1 MDTTTPKPTSQR
13 ILSIDI
19 VRGLTLLLM
28 LFVNDLYMP
37 GVPAWLGH
45 TEMNFDGM
53 GLADWVF
60 PSFLFMVGISIP
72 YAIEA
77 RRRRGASDLAITG
90 HILWRTLSL
99 ICIGVAL
106 LNAGRINPEMT
117 GITSQTWRWLFYLF
131 LFMLWNNYP
140 RESRYALVFKILRAI
155 GFVGIITL
163 LAIFRAGTPEDPQ
176 WLVAS
181 WWGILGLIG
190 WGYVVAA
197 LTSLATRGSL
207 IGAVV
212 VWAVFLALN
221 CISSAGINDWATS
234 LRTILGTVLQ
244 GNTPM
249 IVLTGLVTG
258 TYLMRTSH
266 DNRRKM
272 WTMIVAGVVLIVAGF
287 VLRNWY
293 IISKILATPSWGL
306 ICNGISLLV
315 LALVFYR
322 TDICG
327 RTRFSSLLSTTGRNS
342 MTTYL
347 APSVLY
353 SFIGLLPFRLLFY
366 KQPDCALL
374 AIAGSAAWAI
384 AMAYFSILL
393 ERLYI
398 KLKL

>member
-1 MDTTTPKPTSQR
+1 MNTNSKNTSQR

-77 RRRRGASDLAITG
+77 RRRRGSSDIAIVG

-106 LNAGRINPEMT
+106 LNAGRINAEMT
-117 GITSQTWRWLFYLF
+117 GITSSTWRWLFYLF

-140 RESRYALVFKILRAI
+140 RESRYALLFKVMKAI
-155 GFVGIITL
+155 GFIGIVTL

-197 LTSLATRGSL
+197 LTSLATRCTL
-207 IGAVV
+207 VGAAV
-212 VWAVFLALN
+212 VWAVFFALN
-221 CISSAGINDWATS
+221 CISSAGINDWAVPF
-234 LRTILGTVLQ
+234 RTIFGTVLQ

-258 TYLMRTSH
+258 TYLMRSRH
-266 DNRRKM
+266 DKKRKM
-272 WTMIVAGVVLIVAGF
+272 WTLVVAGAISIVAGF
-287 VLRNWY
+287 ILRNWF

-315 LALVFYR
+315 LAFVFYR

-327 RTRFSSLLSTTGRNS
+327 RTRFTSLLETTGRNS

-353 SFIGLLPFRLLFY
+353 TAIGLLPFRLLFY
-366 KQPDCALL
+366 KQPDCAML
-374 AIAGSAAWAI
+374 AICGSIAWAV

-393 ERLYI
+393 EKLHI

>member
-1 MDTTTPKPTSQR
+1 MNTNSKNSSQR

-77 RRRRGASDLAITG
+77 RRRRGASDLQIAG

-106 LNAGRINPEMT
+106 LNAGRINPELT
-117 GITSQTWRWLFYLF
+117 GITSSTWRWLFFLF
-131 LFMLWNNYP
+131 LFMLWNSYP
-140 RESRYALVFKILRAI
+140 RESRYDLIFKILRAAGFI
-155 GFVGIITL
+155 GIVVL

-212 VWAVFLALN
+212 VWAVFFALN
-221 CISSAGINDWATS
+221 CISSAGLNDWATS

-258 TYLMRTSH
+258 TYLMRSQH
-266 DNRRKM
+266 DKRCKM
-272 WTMIVAGVVLIVAGF
+272 WTMVIAGVVSIAAGF

-315 LALVFYR
+315 LAFVFYR

-327 RTRFSSLLSTTGRNS
+327 RTRFTSLLETTGRNS

-347 APSVLY
+347 APSVVY
-353 SFIGLLPFRLLFY
+353 MVIALLPFRLLFY
-366 KQPDCALL
+366 KQPDSALL
-374 AIAGSAAWAI
+374 AICGSAVWSI
-384 AMAYFSILL
+384 SMAYFSILL
-393 ERLYI
+393 EKLRI

>member
-140 RESRYALVFKILRAI
+140 RESRYALLFKVLKAI
-155 GFVGIITL
+155 GFIGIVVL

-234 LRTILGTVLQ
+234 LRTIFGTVLQ

-327 RTRFSSLLSTTGRNS
+327 RTRFTSLLSTTGRNS

>member
-45 TEMNFDGM
+45 TEMNYDGM

-106 LNAGRINPEMT
+106 LNAGRLNPEMT

-140 RESRYALVFKILRAI
+140 RESRYTLLFKVLKAI
-155 GFVGIITL
+155 GFIGIVVL

-234 LRTILGTVLQ
+234 LRTILGTVIQ

-327 RTRFSSLLSTTGRNS
+327 RTRFTSLLSTTGRNS

>member
-140 RESRYALVFKILRAI
+140 RESRYALLFKVLKAI
-155 GFVGIITL
+155 GFIGIVVL

-207 IGAVV
+207 IVAVV

-327 RTRFSSLLSTTGRNS
+327 RTRFTSLLSTTGRNS

>member
-1 MDTTTPKPTSQR
+1 MNTNSKNSSQR

-77 RRRRGASDLAITG
+77 RRRRGASDLKIAG

-106 LNAGRINPEMT
+106 LNAGRINPELT
-117 GITSQTWRWLFYLF
+117 GITSSTWRWLFFLF

-140 RESRYALVFKILRAI
+140 RESRYDLIFKILRAAGFI
-155 GFVGIITL
+155 GIVVL

-212 VWAVFLALN
+212 VWAVFFALN
-221 CISSAGINDWATS
+221 CISSAGLNDWATS
-234 LRTILGTVLQ
+234 LRSILGTVLQ

-258 TYLMRTSH
+258 TYLMRSQH
-266 DNRRKM
+266 DKRRKM
-272 WTMIVAGVVLIVAGF
+272 WTMVVAGVVSIAAGF

-315 LALVFYR
+315 LAFVFYR

-327 RTRFSSLLSTTGRNS
+327 RTRFTSLLETTGRNS

-347 APSVLY
+347 APSVVY
-353 SFIGLLPFRLLFY
+353 MVIALLPFRLLFY
-366 KQPDCALL
+366 KQPDSALL
-374 AIAGSAAWAI
+374 AICGSAAWSI
-384 AMAYFSILL
+384 SMAYFSILL
-393 ERLYI
+393 EKLRI

>member
-1 MDTTTPKPTSQR
+1 MNTNSKNSSQR

-77 RRRRGASDLAITG
+77 RRRRGASDLKIAG

-106 LNAGRINPEMT
+106 LNAGRINPELT
-117 GITSQTWRWLFYLF
+117 GITSSTWRWLFFLF
-131 LFMLWNNYP
+131 LFMLWNSYP
-140 RESRYALVFKILRAI
+140 RESRYDLIFKILRAAGFI
-155 GFVGIITL
+155 GIVVL

-212 VWAVFLALN
+212 VWAVFFALN
-221 CISSAGINDWATS
+221 CISSAGLNDWATS

-258 TYLMRTSH
+258 TYLMRSQH
-266 DNRRKM
+266 DKRRKM
-272 WTMIVAGVVLIVAGF
+272 WTMVVAGVVSIAAGF
-287 VLRNWY
+287 ILRNWY

-315 LALVFYR
+315 LAFVFYR

-327 RTRFSSLLSTTGRNS
+327 RTRFTSLLETTGRNS

-347 APSVLY
+347 APSVVY
-353 SFIGLLPFRLLFY
+353 MVIALLPFRLLFY
-366 KQPDCALL
+366 KQPDSALL
-374 AIAGSAAWAI
+374 AICGSAAWSI
-384 AMAYFSILL
+384 SMAYFSILL
-393 ERLYI
+393 EKLRI

>member
-1 MDTTTPKPTSQR
+1 MNTNSKNTSQR

-77 RRRRGASDLAITG
+77 RRRRGSSDIAIVG

-106 LNAGRINPEMT
+106 LNAGRINAEMT
-117 GITSQTWRWLFYLF
+117 GITSSTWRWLFYLF

-140 RESRYALVFKILRAI
+140 RESRYALLFKVMKAI
-155 GFVGIITL
+155 GFVGIVTL

-197 LTSLATRGSL
+197 LTSLATRCT
-207 IGAVV
+207 IVGAAV
-212 VWAVFLALN
+212 VWAVFFALN
-221 CISSAGINDWATS
+221 CISSAGINDWAVPF
-234 LRTILGTVLQ
+234 RTIFGTVLQ

-258 TYLMRTSH
+258 TYLMRSQH
-266 DNRRKM
+266 DKKRKM
-272 WTMIVAGVVLIVAGF
+272 WTLVVAGAISIVAGF
-287 VLRNWY
+287 ILRNWF

-315 LALVFYR
+315 LAFVFYR

-327 RTRFSSLLSTTGRNS
+327 RTRFTSLLETTGRNS

-353 SFIGLLPFRLLFY
+353 TAIGLLPFRLLFY
-366 KQPDCALL
+366 KQPDCAML
-374 AIAGSAAWAI
+374 AICGSIAWAV

-393 ERLYI
+393 EKLHI

>member
-1 MDTTTPKPTSQR
+1 MNTNSKNSSQR

-77 RRRRGASDLAITG
+77 RRRRGASDLQIAG

-106 LNAGRINPEMT
+106 LNAGRINPELT
-117 GITSQTWRWLFYLF
+117 GITSSTWRWLFFLF
-131 LFMLWNNYP
+131 LFMLWNSYP
-140 RESRYALVFKILRAI
+140 RESRYDLIFKILRAVGFI
-155 GFVGIITL
+155 GIVVL

-212 VWAVFLALN
+212 VWAVFFALN
-221 CISSAGINDWATS
+221 CISSAGLNDWATS

-258 TYLMRTSH
+258 TYLMRSQH
-266 DNRRKM
+266 DKRRKM
-272 WTMIVAGVVLIVAGF
+272 WTMVVAGVVSIAAGF

-315 LALVFYR
+315 LAFVFYR

-327 RTRFSSLLSTTGRNS
+327 RTRFTSLLETTGRNS

-347 APSVLY
+347 APSVVY
-353 SFIGLLPFRLLFY
+353 MVIALLPFRLLFY
-366 KQPDCALL
+366 KQPDSALL
-374 AIAGSAAWAI
+374 AICGSAVWSI
-384 AMAYFSILL
+384 SMAYFSILL
-393 ERLYI
+393 EKLRI

>member
-1 MDTTTPKPTSQR
+1 MNTNSKNSSQR

-72 YAIEA
+72 YAIES
-77 RRRRGASDLAITG
+77 RRRRGASNLQIAG

-117 GITSQTWRWLFYLF
+117 GITSSTWRWLFFLF
-131 LFMLWNNYP
+131 LFMLWNSYP
-140 RESRYALVFKILRAI
+140 RASRYDLIFKILRATGFI
-155 GFVGIITL
+155 GIVVL

-207 IGAVV
+207 IGAVA
-212 VWAVFLALN
+212 VWAVFFALN
-221 CISSAGINDWATS
+221 CISSAGLNDWATS

-258 TYLMRTSH
+258 TYLMRSQH
-266 DNRRKM
+266 DKRRKM
-272 WTMIVAGVVLIVAGF
+272 WTMVVAGVVSIAAGF

-315 LALVFYR
+315 LAFVFYR

-327 RTRFSSLLSTTGRNS
+327 RTRYTSLLETTGRNS

-347 APSVLY
+347 APSVVY
-353 SFIGLLPFRLLFY
+353 MAIGLLPFHLLFY
-366 KQPDCALL
+366 KQPNSALL
-374 AIAGSAAWAI
+374 AICGSAAWSI

-393 ERLYI
+393 EKLRI

>member
-1 MDTTTPKPTSQR
+1 MNTNSKNTSQR

-77 RRRRGASDLAITG
+77 RRRRGSSDIAIVG

-106 LNAGRINPEMT
+106 LNAGRINAEMT
-117 GITSQTWRWLFYLF
+117 GITSSTWRWLFYLF

-140 RESRYALVFKILRAI
+140 RESRYALLFKVMKAI
-155 GFVGIITL
+155 GFVGIVTL

-212 VWAVFLALN
+212 VWAVFFALN
-221 CISSAGINDWATS
+221 CISSAGLNDWATS

-258 TYLMRTSH
+258 TYLMRSQH
-266 DNRRKM
+266 DKKRKM
-272 WTMIVAGVVLIVAGF
+272 WTLIVAGAISIVAGF
-287 VLRNWY
+287 ILRNWF

-315 LALVFYR
+315 LAFVFYR

-327 RTRFSSLLSTTGRNS
+327 RTRFTSLLETTGRNS

-353 SFIGLLPFRLLFY
+353 TAIGLLPFRLLFY
-366 KQPDCALL
+366 KQPDCAML
-374 AIAGSAAWAI
+374 AICGSIAWAV

-393 ERLYI
+393 EKLHI

>member
-1 MDTTTPKPTSQR
+1 MNTNSKNSSQR

-77 RRRRGASDLAITG
+77 RRRRGASDLKIAG

-106 LNAGRINPEMT
+106 LNAGRINPEFT
-117 GITSQTWRWLFYLF
+117 GITSSTWRWLFFLF
-131 LFMLWNNYP
+131 LFMLWNSYP
-140 RESRYALVFKILRAI
+140 RESRYNLIFKILRAAGFI
-155 GFVGIITL
+155 GIVVL

-197 LTSLATRGSL
+197 LTSLAIRGSL

-212 VWAVFLALN
+212 VWAVFFALN
-221 CISSAGINDWATS
+221 CISSAGLNDWATS

-258 TYLMRTSH
+258 TYLMRSQH
-266 DNRRKM
+266 DKRRKM
-272 WTMIVAGVVLIVAGF
+272 WTMVVAGVVSIAAGF

-315 LALVFYR
+315 LAFVFYR

-327 RTRFSSLLSTTGRNS
+327 RTRFTSLLETTGRNS

-347 APSVLY
+347 APSVVY
-353 SFIGLLPFRLLFY
+353 MIIALLPFRLLFY
-366 KQPDCALL
+366 KQPDSALL
-374 AIAGSAAWAI
+374 AICGSAAWSI
-384 AMAYFSILL
+384 SMAYFSILL
-393 ERLYI
+393 EKLGI

>member
-140 RESRYALVFKILRAI
+140 RESRYTLVFKILRAI

-234 LRTILGTVLQ
+234 LRTILGTVIQ

-327 RTRFSSLLSTTGRNS
+327 RTRFTSLLSTTGRNS

>member
-140 RESRYALVFKILRAI
+140 RESRYTLVFKVLRAI

-327 RTRFSSLLSTTGRNS
+327 RTRFTSLLSTTGRNS

>member
-45 TEMNFDGM
+45 TEMNYDGM

-327 RTRFSSLLSTTGRNS
+327 RTRFTSLLSTTGRNS

>member
-1 MDTTTPKPTSQR
+1 MNTNSKNSSQR

-77 RRRRGASDLAITG
+77 RRRRGASDLKIAG

-106 LNAGRINPEMT
+106 LNAGRINPEFT
-117 GITSQTWRWLFYLF
+117 GITSSTWRWLFFLF
-131 LFMLWNNYP
+131 LFMLWNSYP
-140 RESRYALVFKILRAI
+140 RESRYNLIFKILRAAGFI
-155 GFVGIITL
+155 GIVVL

-212 VWAVFLALN
+212 VWAVFFALN
-221 CISSAGINDWATS
+221 CISSAGLNDWATS

-258 TYLMRTSH
+258 TYLMRSQH
-266 DNRRKM
+266 DKRRKM
-272 WTMIVAGVVLIVAGF
+272 WTMVVAGVVSIAAGF

-315 LALVFYR
+315 LAFVFYR

-327 RTRFSSLLSTTGRNS
+327 RTRFTSLLETTGRNS

-347 APSVLY
+347 APSVVY
-353 SFIGLLPFRLLFY
+353 MVIALLPFRLLFY
-366 KQPDCALL
+366 KQPDSALL
-374 AIAGSAAWAI
+374 AICGSAAWSI
-384 AMAYFSILL
+384 SMAYFSILL
-393 ERLYI
+393 EKLGI

>member
-1 MDTTTPKPTSQR
+1 MDTTTTKPTSQR

-45 TEMNFDGM
+45 TEMNYDGM

-131 LFMLWNNYP
+131 LFMLWNSYP

-155 GFVGIITL
+155 GFIGIITL

-234 LRTILGTVLQ
+234 LRTIFGTVLQ

-327 RTRFSSLLSTTGRNS
+327 RTRFTSLLSTTGRNS

>member
-45 TEMNFDGM
+45 TEMNYDGM

-155 GFVGIITL
+155 GFIGIITL

-234 LRTILGTVLQ
+234 LRTILGTVIQ

-327 RTRFSSLLSTTGRNS
+327 RTRFTSLLSTTGRNS

>member
-1 MDTTTPKPTSQR
+1 MNTNSTNSSQR

-28 LFVNDLYMP
+28 LFVNDLYML

-77 RRRRGASDLAITG
+77 RRRRGASDLQIAG

-106 LNAGRINPEMT
+106 LNAGRINPELT
-117 GITSQTWRWLFYLF
+117 GITASTWRWLFFLF
-131 LFMLWNNYP
+131 LFMLWNSYP
-140 RESRYALVFKILRAI
+140 HESRYDLIFKILRAAGFI
-155 GFVGIITL
+155 GIVVL

-212 VWAVFLALN
+212 VWAVFFALN
-221 CISSAGINDWATS
+221 CISSAGLNDWATS

-258 TYLMRTSH
+258 TYLMRSQH
-266 DNRRKM
+266 DKRRKM
-272 WTMIVAGVVLIVAGF
+272 WTMVVAGVVSIAAGF

-315 LALVFYR
+315 LAFVFYR

-327 RTRFSSLLSTTGRNS
+327 RTRFTSLLETTGRNS

-347 APSVLY
+347 APSVVY
-353 SFIGLLPFRLLFY
+353 MVIALLPFRLLFY
-366 KQPDCALL
+366 KQPDSALL
-374 AIAGSAAWAI
+374 AICGSAAWSI
-384 AMAYFSILL
+384 SMAYFSILL
-393 ERLYI
+393 EKLGI

>member
-140 RESRYALVFKILRAI
+140 RESRYALLFKVLKAI
-155 GFVGIITL
+155 GFIGIVVL

-327 RTRFSSLLSTTGRNS
+327 RTRFTSLLSTTGRNS

>member
-1 MDTTTPKPTSQR
+1 MNTNSQNTSQR

-72 YAIEA
+72 YAIES
-77 RRRRGASDLAITG
+77 RRRRGASDLQIAG

-117 GITSQTWRWLFYLF
+117 GITSSTWRWLFFLF
-131 LFMLWNNYP
+131 LFMLWNSYP
-140 RESRYALVFKILRAI
+140 RESRYDLIFKILRAAGFI
-155 GFVGIITL
+155 GIVVL

-212 VWAVFLALN
+212 VWAVFFALN
-221 CISSAGINDWATS
+221 CISSAGLNDWATS

-258 TYLMRTSH
+258 TYLMRSQH
-266 DNRRKM
+266 DKRRKM
-272 WTMIVAGVVLIVAGF
+272 WTMVVAGVVSIAAGF

-315 LALVFYR
+315 LAFVFYR

-327 RTRFSSLLSTTGRNS
+327 RTRFTSLLETTGRNS

-347 APSVLY
+347 APSVVY
-353 SFIGLLPFRLLFY
+353 MAIGLLPFHLLFY
-366 KQPDCALL
+366 KQPNSALL
-374 AIAGSAAWAI
+374 AICGSIAWSLS
-384 AMAYFSILL
+384 MAYFSILL
-393 ERLYI
+393 EKLRI

>member
-1 MDTTTPKPTSQR
+1 MNTNSEKSPQR
-13 ILSIDI
+13 IRSIDI

-37 GVPAWLGH
+37 AVPAWLGH
-45 TEMNFDGM
+45 TEMNYDGM

-77 RRRRGASDLAITG
+77 RRRRGSSTLEITG

-106 LNAGRINPEMT
+106 LNTSRINPEMT
-117 GITSQTWRWLFYLF
+117 GITRSTWRWLFYACV
-131 LFMLWNNYP
+131 FMLWNNYP
-140 RESRYALVFKILRAI
+140 RESRYALLFKALKAI
-155 GFVGIITL
+155 GLVGIIVL

-197 LTSLATRGSL
+197 LTSLATRSSL
-207 IGAVV
+207 VGAIA
-212 VWAVFLALN
+212 VWCIFFGLN
-221 CISSAGINDWATS
+221 CIASAGMNDWAVS
-234 LRTILGTVLQ
+234 LRPILGIVIQ

-258 TYLMRTSH
+258 TYLMRSSH
-266 DNRRKM
+266 DARRKM
-272 WTMIVAGVVLIVAGF
+272 WTMIAAGIGSIIIGF
-287 VLRNWY
+287 VLRNWF
-293 IISKILATPSWGL
+293 IISKILATPSWGF

-315 LALVFYR
+315 LATVFYY

-327 RTRFSSLLSTTGRNS
+327 RTNYTSLLETTGRNS

-347 APSVLY
+347 APNVLY
-353 SFIGLLPFRLLFY
+353 SAIGLLPFRLLFY
-366 KQPDCALL
+366 KQPDSALL
-374 AIAGSAAWAI
+374 AICGSAAWAI
-384 AMAYFSILL
+384 MMAYLSILL
-393 ERLYI
+393 AKLHI

>member
-1 MDTTTPKPTSQR
+1 MNTNSQNTSQR

-72 YAIEA
+72 YAIES
-77 RRRRGASDLAITG
+77 RRRRGASNLQIAG

-117 GITSQTWRWLFYLF
+117 GITSSTWRWLFFLF
-131 LFMLWNNYP
+131 LFMLWNSYP
-140 RESRYALVFKILRAI
+140 RASRYDLIFKILRATGFI
-155 GFVGIITL
+155 GIVVL

-207 IGAVV
+207 IGAVA
-212 VWAVFLALN
+212 VWAVFFALN
-221 CISSAGINDWATS
+221 CISSAGLNDWATS

-258 TYLMRTSH
+258 TYLMRSQH
-266 DNRRKM
+266 DKRRKM
-272 WTMIVAGVVLIVAGF
+272 WTMVVAGVVSIAAGF

-315 LALVFYR
+315 LAFVFYR

-327 RTRFSSLLSTTGRNS
+327 RTRYTSLLETTGRNS

-347 APSVLY
+347 APSVVY
-353 SFIGLLPFRLLFY
+353 MAIGLLPFHLLFY
-366 KQPDCALL
+366 KQPNSALL
-374 AIAGSAAWAI
+374 AICGSAAWSI

-393 ERLYI
+393 EKLRI

>member
-1 MDTTTPKPTSQR
+1 MNTNSQNTSQR

-72 YAIEA
+72 YAIES
-77 RRRRGASDLAITG
+77 RRRRGASDLQIAG

-117 GITSQTWRWLFYLF
+117 GITSSTWRWLFFLF
-131 LFMLWNNYP
+131 LFMLWNSYP
-140 RESRYALVFKILRAI
+140 RASRYDLIFKILRATGFI
-155 GFVGIITL
+155 GIVVL

-207 IGAVV
+207 IGAVA
-212 VWAVFLALN
+212 VWAVFFALN
-221 CISSAGINDWATS
+221 CISSAGLNDWATS

-258 TYLMRTSH
+258 TYLMRSQH
-266 DNRRKM
+266 DKRRKM
-272 WTMIVAGVVLIVAGF
+272 WTMVVAGVVSIAAGF

-315 LALVFYR
+315 LAFVFYR

-327 RTRFSSLLSTTGRNS
+327 RTRYTSLLETTGRNS

-347 APSVLY
+347 APSVVY
-353 SFIGLLPFRLLFY
+353 MAIGLLPFHLLFY
-366 KQPDCALL
+366 KQPNSALL
-374 AIAGSAAWAI
+374 AICGSAAWSI

-393 ERLYI
+393 EKLRI

>member
-1 MDTTTPKPTSQR
+1 MNTNSQNTSQR

-72 YAIEA
+72 YAIES
-77 RRRRGASDLAITG
+77 RRRRGASDLQIAG

-117 GITSQTWRWLFYLF
+117 GITSSTWRWLFFLF
-131 LFMLWNNYP
+131 LFMLWNSYP
-140 RESRYALVFKILRAI
+140 RESRYDLIFKILRAAGFI
-155 GFVGIITL
+155 GIVVL

-207 IGAVV
+207 IGAMA
-212 VWAVFLALN
+212 VWAVFFALN
-221 CISSAGINDWATS
+221 CISSAGLNDWATS

-258 TYLMRTSH
+258 TYLMRSQH
-266 DNRRKM
+266 DKRRKM
-272 WTMIVAGVVLIVAGF
+272 WTMVVAGVVSIAAGF

-315 LALVFYR
+315 LAFVFYR

-327 RTRFSSLLSTTGRNS
+327 RTRFTSLLETTGRNS

-347 APSVLY
+347 APSVVY
-353 SFIGLLPFRLLFY
+353 MAIGLLPFHLLFY
-366 KQPDCALL
+366 KQPNSALL
-374 AIAGSAAWAI
+374 AICGSIAWSLS
-384 AMAYFSILL
+384 MAYFSILL
-393 ERLYI
+393 EKLRI

>member
-327 RTRFSSLLSTTGRNS
+327 RTRFTSLLSTTGRNS

>member
-45 TEMNFDGM
+45 TEMNYDGM

-140 RESRYALVFKILRAI
+140 CESRYALLFKVLKAI
-155 GFVGIITL
+155 GFIGIVVL

-327 RTRFSSLLSTTGRNS
+327 RTRFTSLLSTTGRNS

>member
-234 LRTILGTVLQ
+234 LRTILGTVIQ

-327 RTRFSSLLSTTGRNS
+327 RTRFTSLLSTTGRNS

>member
-1 MDTTTPKPTSQR
+1 MNTNSKNSSQR

-77 RRRRGASDLAITG
+77 RRRRGASDIQIAG

-106 LNAGRINPEMT
+106 LNAGRINPELT
-117 GITSQTWRWLFYLF
+117 GITSSTWRWLFFLF
-131 LFMLWNNYP
+131 LFMLWNSYP
-140 RESRYALVFKILRAI
+140 QESRYDLIFKILRAAGFI
-155 GFVGIITL
+155 GIVVL

-212 VWAVFLALN
+212 VWAVFFALN
-221 CISSAGINDWATS
+221 CISSAGLNDWATS

-258 TYLMRTSH
+258 TYLMRSQH
-266 DNRRKM
+266 DKRRKM
-272 WTMIVAGVVLIVAGF
+272 WTMVVAGVVSIAAGF
-287 VLRNWY
+287 ILRNWY

-315 LALVFYR
+315 LAFVFYR

-327 RTRFSSLLSTTGRNS
+327 RTRFTSLLETTGRNS

-347 APSVLY
+347 APSVIY
-353 SFIGLLPFRLLFY
+353 MVIGLLPFHLLFY
-366 KQPDCALL
+366 KQPDSALL
-374 AIAGSAAWAI
+374 AICGSAAWSI
-384 AMAYFSILL
+384 SMAYFSILL
-393 ERLYI
+393 EKLRI

>member
-1 MDTTTPKPTSQR
+1 MNTNSQNTSQR

-72 YAIEA
+72 YAIES
-77 RRRRGASDLAITG
+77 RRRRGASDLQIAG

-117 GITSQTWRWLFYLF
+117 GITSSTWRWLFFLF
-131 LFMLWNNYP
+131 LFMLWNSYP
-140 RESRYALVFKILRAI
+140 RESRYDLIFKILRAAGFI
-155 GFVGIITL
+155 GIVVL

-212 VWAVFLALN
+212 VWAVFFALN
-221 CISSAGINDWATS
+221 CISSAGLNDWATS

-258 TYLMRTSH
+258 TYLMRSQH
-266 DNRRKM
+266 DKRRKM
-272 WTMIVAGVVLIVAGF
+272 WTMVVAGVVSIAAGF

-315 LALVFYR
+315 LAFVFYR

-327 RTRFSSLLSTTGRNS
+327 RTRFTSLLETTGRNS

-347 APSVLY
+347 APSVVY
-353 SFIGLLPFRLLFY
+353 MVIGLLPFHLLFY
-366 KQPDCALL
+366 KQPNSALL
-374 AIAGSAAWAI
+374 AICGSIAWSLS
-384 AMAYFSILL
+384 MAYFSILL
-393 ERLYI
+393 EKLRI

>member
-1 MDTTTPKPTSQR
+1 MAEISNAPSQR

-45 TEMNFDGM
+45 TEANFDGM

-72 YAIEA
+72 YAIDA
-77 RRRRGASDLAITG
+77 RRRKGESMARVML

-99 ICIGVAL
+99 ICIGVVL
-106 LNAGRINPEMT
+106 LNTGRINPEMT
-117 GITSQTWRWLFYLF
+117 GISKATWRWLFYLF
-131 LFMLWNNYP
+131 LFMLWNAYP
-140 RESRYALVFKILRAI
+140 RESRYGLLFKVLRAI
-155 GFVGIITL
+155 GFVGVIVL
-163 LAIFRAGTPEDPQ
+163 LAIYRAGTPEEPQ
-176 WLVAS
+176 WLAPQ

-190 WGYVVAA
+190 WGYLVSA
-197 LTSLATRGSL
+197 LVSVATRGT
-207 IGAVV
+207 IVGALAG
-212 VWAVFLALN
+212 WAVFFCLN
-221 CISSAGINDWATS
+221 LISSAGIDGWAVA
-234 LRTILGTVLQ
+234 LRPILGIVIQ

-249 IVLTGLVTG
+249 IVLAGLALG
-258 TYLMRTSH
+258 TYLMRSQH
-266 DNRRKM
+266 DMRRKVLVM
-272 WTMIVAGVVLIVAGF
+272 AGVGVLAIVAGF
-287 VLRNWY
+287 ILRNWY

-306 ICNGISLLV
+306 ICIGISMLV

-327 RTRFSSLLSTTGRNS
+327 KTRFTGLLATTGRNS

-347 APSVLY
+347 VPNVVYLL
-353 SFIGLLPFRLLFY
+353 IWILPFKLLFY
-366 KQPDCALL
+366 KQPDSALL
-374 AIAGSAAWAI
+374 AIAGSAVWAI
-384 AMAYFSILL
+384 AMAYLSILL
-393 ERLYI
+393 NKLHI

>member
-1 MDTTTPKPTSQR
+1 MNTNSKNSSQR

-77 RRRRGASDLAITG
+77 RRRRGASDIQIAG

-117 GITSQTWRWLFYLF
+117 GITSSTWRWLFFLF
-131 LFMLWNNYP
+131 LFMLWNSYP
-140 RESRYALVFKILRAI
+140 RESRYDLIFKILRAAGFI
-155 GFVGIITL
+155 GIVVL

-212 VWAVFLALN
+212 VWAVFFALN
-221 CISSAGINDWATS
+221 CISSAGLNDWATS

-258 TYLMRTSH
+258 TYLMRSQH
-266 DNRRKM
+266 DKRRKM
-272 WTMIVAGVVLIVAGF
+272 WTMVVAGVVSIAAGF

-315 LALVFYR
+315 LAFVFYR

-327 RTRFSSLLSTTGRNS
+327 RTRFTSLLETTGRNS

-347 APSVLY
+347 APSVVY
-353 SFIGLLPFRLLFY
+353 MVIALLPFRLLFY
-366 KQPDCALL
+366 KQPDSALL
-374 AIAGSAAWAI
+374 AICGSAAWSI
-384 AMAYFSILL
+384 SMAYFSILL
-393 ERLYI
+393 EKLRI

>member
-1 MDTTTPKPTSQR
+1 MNTNSKNSSQR

-77 RRRRGASDLAITG
+77 RRRRGASDLQIAG

-106 LNAGRINPEMT
+106 LNAGRINPELT
-117 GITSQTWRWLFYLF
+117 GITSSTWRWLFFLF
-131 LFMLWNNYP
+131 LFMLWNSYP
-140 RESRYALVFKILRAI
+140 RESRYDLIFKILRAAGFI
-155 GFVGIITL
+155 GIVVL

-212 VWAVFLALN
+212 VWAVFFALN
-221 CISSAGINDWATS
+221 CISSAGLNDWATS

-258 TYLMRTSH
+258 TYLMRSQH
-266 DNRRKM
+266 DKRRKM
-272 WTMIVAGVVLIVAGF
+272 WTMVVAGVVSIAAGF
-287 VLRNWY
+287 ILRNWY

-315 LALVFYR
+315 LAFVFYR

-327 RTRFSSLLSTTGRNS
+327 RTRFTSLLETTGRNS

-347 APSVLY
+347 APSVVY
-353 SFIGLLPFRLLFY
+353 MVIALLPFRLLFY
-366 KQPDCALL
+366 KQPDSALL
-374 AIAGSAAWAI
+374 AICGSAVWSI
-384 AMAYFSILL
+384 SMAYFSILL
-393 ERLYI
+393 EKLRI

>member
-1 MDTTTPKPTSQR
+1 MNTNSKNSSQR

-77 RRRRGASDLAITG
+77 RRRRGASDIQIAG

-106 LNAGRINPEMT
+106 LNAGRINPELT
-117 GITSQTWRWLFYLF
+117 GITSSTWRWLFFLF
-131 LFMLWNNYP
+131 LFMLWNSYP
-140 RESRYALVFKILRAI
+140 RESRYDLIFKILRAAGFI
-155 GFVGIITL
+155 GIVVL

-212 VWAVFLALN
+212 VWAVFFALN
-221 CISSAGINDWATS
+221 CISSAGLNDWATS

-258 TYLMRTSH
+258 TYLMRSQH
-266 DNRRKM
+266 DKRRKM
-272 WTMIVAGVVLIVAGF
+272 WTMVVAGVVSIAAGF

-315 LALVFYR
+315 LAFVFYR

-327 RTRFSSLLSTTGRNS
+327 RTRFTSLLETTGRNS

-347 APSVLY
+347 APSVVY
-353 SFIGLLPFRLLFY
+353 MVIALLPFRLLFY
-366 KQPDCALL
+366 KQPDSALL
-374 AIAGSAAWAI
+374 AICGSAVWSI
-384 AMAYFSILL
+384 SMAYFSILL
-393 ERLYI
+393 EKLRI

>member
-1 MDTTTPKPTSQR
+1 MNTNSKNTSQR

-77 RRRRGASDLAITG
+77 RRRRGSSDIAIVG

-106 LNAGRINPEMT
+106 LNAGRINAEMT
-117 GITSQTWRWLFYLF
+117 GITSSTWRWLFYLF

-140 RESRYALVFKILRAI
+140 RESRYALLFKVMKAI
-155 GFVGIITL
+155 GFVGIVTL

-197 LTSLATRGSL
+197 LTSLATRCTL
-207 IGAVV
+207 VGAAV
-212 VWAVFLALN
+212 VWAVFFALN
-221 CISSAGINDWATS
+221 CISSAGINDWAVPF
-234 LRTILGTVLQ
+234 RTIFGTVLQ

-258 TYLMRTSH
+258 TYLMRSQH
-266 DNRRKM
+266 DKKRKM
-272 WTMIVAGVVLIVAGF
+272 WTLIVAGAISIVAGF
-287 VLRNWY
+287 ILRNWF
-293 IISKILATPSWGL
+293 IISKMEFGCIIPNA
-306 ICNGISLLV
+306 
-315 LALVFYR
+315 
-322 TDICG
+322 
-327 RTRFSSLLSTTGRNS
+327 
-342 MTTYL
+342 
-347 APSVLY
+347 
-353 SFIGLLPFRLLFY
+353 
-366 KQPDCALL
+366 
-374 AIAGSAAWAI
+374 
-384 AMAYFSILL
+384 
-393 ERLYI
+393 
-398 KLKL
+398 

>member
-1 MDTTTPKPTSQR
+1 MNTNSKNSSQR

-72 YAIEA
+72 YAIES
-77 RRRRGASDLAITG
+77 RRRRGASDLQIAG

-117 GITSQTWRWLFYLF
+117 GITSSTWRWLFFLF
-131 LFMLWNNYP
+131 LFMLWNSYP
-140 RESRYALVFKILRAI
+140 RASRYDLIFKILRATGFI
-155 GFVGIITL
+155 GIVVL

-207 IGAVV
+207 IGAVA
-212 VWAVFLALN
+212 VWAVFFALN
-221 CISSAGINDWATS
+221 CISSAGLNDWATS

-258 TYLMRTSH
+258 TYLMRSQH
-266 DNRRKM
+266 DKRRKM
-272 WTMIVAGVVLIVAGF
+272 WTMVVAGVVSIAAGF

-315 LALVFYR
+315 LAFVFYR

-327 RTRFSSLLSTTGRNS
+327 RTRYTSLLETTGRNS

-347 APSVLY
+347 APSVVY
-353 SFIGLLPFRLLFY
+353 MAIGLLPFHLLFY
-366 KQPDCALL
+366 KQPNSALL
-374 AIAGSAAWAI
+374 AICGSAAWSI

-393 ERLYI
+393 EKLRI

>member
-1 MDTTTPKPTSQR
+1 MNTNSKNSSQR

-77 RRRRGASDLAITG
+77 RRRRGASDLQIAG

-117 GITSQTWRWLFYLF
+117 GITSSTWRWLFFLF

-140 RESRYALVFKILRAI
+140 RESRYDLIFKILRAAGFI
-155 GFVGIITL
+155 GIVVL

-212 VWAVFLALN
+212 VWAVFFALN
-221 CISSAGINDWATS
+221 CISSAGLNDWATS

-258 TYLMRTSH
+258 TYLMRSQH
-266 DNRRKM
+266 DKRRKM
-272 WTMIVAGVVLIVAGF
+272 WTMVVAGVVSIAAGF

-315 LALVFYR
+315 LAFVFYR

-327 RTRFSSLLSTTGRNS
+327 RTRFTSLLETTGRNS

-347 APSVLY
+347 APSVIY
-353 SFIGLLPFRLLFY
+353 MVIGLLPFHLLFY
-366 KQPDCALL
+366 KQPDSALL
-374 AIAGSAAWAI
+374 AICGSAAWSI
-384 AMAYFSILL
+384 SMAYFSILL
-393 ERLYI
+393 EKLRI